1 MLRISTL
8 LMMLLPPAHGVEIS
22 YFDSVT
28 NPKLSW
34 VLVDD
39 CAVPV
44 LRSKVKDECYVMQ
57 RVNNFCH
64 LDLKLEKCN
73 GTK

>member
-1 MLRISTL
+1 MLRISFL
-8 LMMLLPPAHGVEIS
+8 LMSLIPPSFGADIS
-22 YFDSVT
+22 YFDSTT

-39 CAVPV
+39 CAVPI
-44 LRSKVKDECYVMQ
+44 LRSKVKDTCYVLHK
-57 RVNNFCH
+57 VNNFCQ

-73 GTK
+73 ASK